1 MLSALNLTCERD
13 ERLLLNRLSLRVQPG
28 EWVQIT
34 GANGCGKT
42 TLLRMLVGLGQPD
55 AGQVCW
61 CGEPLARVREH
72 YHQSLLWIGHQ
83 VGLKTTLTALEN
95 LHFLHPAASQESLC
109 QALAQ
114 VALAGAEALPVC
126 QLSAGQQRRV
136 ALARLW
142 LSLAPMWILDE
153 PFTAL
158 DVDGIARLTQRMA
171 LHVQR
176 QGSIILTTHQ
186 PLMTDIPLR
195 QIDLNR
201 MESAA

>member
-1 MLSALNLTCERD
+1 MLSALNLSCERD
-13 ERLLLNRLSLRVQPG
+13 ERLLFNGLSLHVQPG

-42 TLLRMLVGLGQPD
+42 TLLRVLVGLGRPD
-55 AGQVCW
+55 AGQVYW
-61 CGEPLARVREH
+61 RGEPLARVRDN
-72 YHQSLLWIGHQ
+72 YHQNLLWIGHQ
-83 VGLKTTLTALEN
+83 AGLKTSLTAVEN
-95 LHFLHPAASQESLC
+95 LNFLHPAAAQESLY

-114 VALAGAEALPVC
+114 VALVGAEALPVC

-142 LSLAPMWILDE
+142 LSQAPLWILDE

-158 DVDGIARLTQRMA
+158 DVDGIARLTQQMA
-171 LHVQR
+171 LHVQQ
-176 QGSIILTTHQ
+176 QGAVILTTHQ
-186 PLMTDIPLR
+186 PITTDVPLR

-201 MESAA
+201 VESVA

>member
-1 MLSALNLTCERD
+1 MLSALNLSCERD
-13 ERLLLNRLSLRVQPG
+13 ERLLFNRLSLHVQPG

-42 TLLRMLVGLGQPD
+42 TLLRMLVGLRQPD
-55 AGQVCW
+55 AGQVFW
-61 CGEPLARVREH
+61 RGEPLTRVRDN
-72 YHQSLLWIGHQ
+72 YHQNLLWIGHQ
-83 VGLKTTLTALEN
+83 AGLKTSLTALEN
-95 LHFLHPAASQESLC
+95 LHFLHPDAPQESLY

-114 VALAGAEALPVC
+114 VALVGAEALPVC

-142 LSLAPMWILDE
+142 LNRAPLWILDE

-171 LHVQR
+171 LHVQQ
-176 QGSIILTTHQ
+176 QGSVILTTHQ
-186 PLMTDIPLR
+186 PIMTDVPLR
-195 QIDLNR
+195 LIDLNR
-201 MESAA
+201 VESAA

>member
-13 ERLLLNRLSLRVQPG
+13 ERLLFNGLSLRVQPG

-55 AGQVCW
+55 VGQVCW
-61 CGEPLARVREH
+61 RGEPLARVREN
-72 YHQSLLWIGHQ
+72 YHQNLLWIGHQ

-95 LHFLHPAASQESLC
+95 LHFLHPAASQESLY

-142 LSLAPMWILDE
+142 LSQASLWVLDE

-158 DVDGIARLTQRMA
+158 DADGIARLTQRMA
-171 LHVQR
+171 QHVQR
-176 QGSIILTTHQ
+176 QGSVILTTHQ
-186 PLMTDIPLR
+186 PLTTDAPLR

-201 MESAA
+201 VESAA